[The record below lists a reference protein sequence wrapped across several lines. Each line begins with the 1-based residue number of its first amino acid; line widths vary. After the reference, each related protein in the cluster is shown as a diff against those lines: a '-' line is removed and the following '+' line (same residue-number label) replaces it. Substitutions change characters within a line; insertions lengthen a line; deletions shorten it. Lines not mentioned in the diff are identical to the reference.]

1 MTPLEFI
8 IAFLIAAFAPSL
20 CLLFYVW
27 RREHFGRAQFR
38 TVFSTFIYGAVVC
51 SVLALIIE
59 VASSMI
65 IRWTGFSFL
74 DLKPAKIATL
84 IVAPLVEES
93 LKPMGVLRLRGH
105 GVISRAEDGIVY
117 GSASGLG
124 FATAENLIYET
135 SALLSGG
142 VTQWLL
148 TSLWRA
154 FSATFFH
161 AGSTGL
167 VGYGIGKKVAE
178 GRSGLFI
185 VVSFIG
191 AVLSHSLYNLIIDQ
205 FTFVAILISAL
216 LFAIVS
222 RKVK

>member
-8 IAFLIAAFAPSL
+8 IAFLVAAFAPSL

-27 RREHFGRAQFR
+27 RREHFERAPFR
-38 TVFSTFIYGAVVC
+38 TVFLTFIYGAVVC
-51 SVLALIIE
+51 SILALIIE
-59 VASSMI
+59 MASSMV
-65 IRWTGFSFL
+65 IRWMGFRFL
-74 DLKPAKIATL
+74 NLKPAEITAL
-84 IVAPLVEES
+84 IVAPLVEEG

-105 GVISRAEDGIVY
+105 AVINRAEDGIVY

-124 FATAENLIYET
+124 FSAAENLLFEA

-142 VTQWLL
+142 FTQWLL

-167 VGYGIGKKVAE
+167 VGYGIGKKVE

-185 VVSFIG
+185 VASFIG
-191 AVLSHSLYNLIIDQ
+191 AVLAHSFYNLVIEE
-205 FTFVAILISAL
+205 FTFIAILISVL
-216 LFAIVS
+216 LFAMVS

>member
-8 IAFLIAAFAPSL
+8 IAFLVAAFAPSL

-27 RREHFGRAQFR
+27 RREHFGHAPFR
-38 TVFSTFIYGAVVC
+38 TIFLTFVYGAVVC
-51 SVLALIIE
+51 SILALIIE
-59 VASSMI
+59 MASSII
-65 IRWTGFSFL
+65 IRWMGFRFL
-74 DLKPAKIATL
+74 DLEPAEITAL
-84 IVAPLVEES
+84 IVAPLVEEG

-105 GVISRAEDGIVY
+105 GVINGAKDGIVY

-124 FATAENLIYET
+124 FSAAENLLFEA

-142 VTQWLL
+142 FTQWLL

-167 VGYGIGKKVAE
+167 VGYGIGKKVE
-178 GRSGLFI
+178 GRSSLFI
-185 VVSFIG
+185 VASFIG
-191 AVLSHSLYNLIIDQ
+191 AVLAHSFYNLIIEE
-205 FTFVAILISAL
+205 FTFVAILISVL

-222 RKVK
+222 KEVK

>member
-8 IAFLIAAFAPSL
+8 IAFLVAAFAPSL

-51 SVLALIIE
+51 SILALMIE
-59 VASSMI
+59 MASSII

-74 DLKPAKIATL
+74 DLKPAEITAL
-84 IVAPLVEES
+84 IVAPLVEEG
-93 LKPMGVLRLRGH
+93 LKPIGVLRLRGH

-124 FATAENLIYET
+124 FATAENLIYES

-142 VTQWLL
+142 ITQWLL

-161 AGSTGL
+161 AGATGL
-167 VGYGIGKKVAE
+167 TGYGIGKKVAE
-178 GRSGLFI
+178 GRSVIFI
-185 VVSFIG
+185 ALTFLG
-191 AVLSHSLYNLIIDQ
+191 AVLMHSFYNLIIDNYA
-205 FTFVAILISAL
+205 FVAILISAL
-216 LFAIVS
+216 LFAMVS
-222 RKVK
+222 RQVK

>member
-8 IAFLIAAFAPSL
+8 IAFLVAAFAPSL

-27 RREHFGRAQFR
+27 RREHFGRAPFR
-38 TVFSTFIYGAVVC
+38 TVFLTFIYGAVVC
-51 SVLALIIE
+51 SILALIIE
-59 VASSMI
+59 MASSMV
-65 IRWTGFSFL
+65 IRWMGFRFL
-74 DLKPAKIATL
+74 DLKPAEITAL
-84 IVAPLVEES
+84 IVAPLVEEG

-105 GVISRAEDGIVY
+105 AVINRAEDGIVY

-124 FATAENLIYET
+124 FSAAENLLFEA

-142 VTQWLL
+142 FTQWLL

-167 VGYGIGKKVAE
+167 VGYGIGKKVE

-185 VVSFIG
+185 VASFIG
-191 AVLSHSLYNLIIDQ
+191 AVLAHSFYNLVIEE
-205 FTFVAILISAL
+205 FTFIAILISVL
-216 LFAIVS
+216 LFAMVS